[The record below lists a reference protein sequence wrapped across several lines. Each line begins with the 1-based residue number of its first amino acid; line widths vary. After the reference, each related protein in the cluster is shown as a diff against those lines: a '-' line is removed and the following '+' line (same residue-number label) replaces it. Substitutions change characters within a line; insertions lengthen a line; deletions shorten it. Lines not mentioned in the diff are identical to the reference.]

1 MEPLSFYVHRVLNEL
16 KTKRLLME
24 CAEDL
29 EPKDKDGEHNAEPTN
44 ATKPKPGDRA
54 KYVDQRLR
62 EIERFERGYE
72 RKSR

>member
-1 MEPLSFYVHRVLNEL
+1 MILN
-16 KTKRLLME
+16 RLRCAHGLME

-29 EPKDKDGEHNAEPTN
+29 EPKDKDGEHNAEQTN
-44 ATKPKPGDRA
+44 ATKTEPSDRA

-72 RKSR
+72 RKT